1 MIFPEKFLLVNLVK
15 LFRTKLAVALVSVG
29 FRRRIKRFRSGLFDW
44 RNKEF
49 GNKRSCLRAWQ
60 IGRQSVWRAEKF
72 EKIVVLLC
80 FQFLSKKTG
89 CASYQPKFNEV
100 SSFHLVYRPQKNRRF
115 LETQSEFISNSNVFL
130 TF

>member
-29 FRRRIKRFRSGLFDW
+29 IRRRIKRFRSGLFDW

-49 GNKRSCLRAWQ
+49 GNKWSCLRTWQ

-80 FQFLSKKTG
+80 FQLLFQKTG
-89 CASYQPKFNEV
+89 CAGCQPKFNEV
-100 SSFHLVYRPQKNRRF
+100 PSFHLVCTVQKTGAFPNAVRVH
-115 LETQSEFISNSNVFL
+115 Q
-130 TF
+130 